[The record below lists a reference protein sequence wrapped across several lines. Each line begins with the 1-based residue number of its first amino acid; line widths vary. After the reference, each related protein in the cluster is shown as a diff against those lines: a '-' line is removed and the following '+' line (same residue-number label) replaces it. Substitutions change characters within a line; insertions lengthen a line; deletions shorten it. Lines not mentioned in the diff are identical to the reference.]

1 MSFLLRLCLGFVIL
15 APSLAHAAVLEI
27 PGDGAQLSGIGV
39 ISGWKCEADG
49 DITVRFDD
57 DEMLTF
63 TMVYGSE
70 RGDTEET
77 ADGRI
82 ICGDKYNGFLAI
94 FNWALLDDGEHTAQ
108 AYDNGVPF
116 GQKHSFTVTTTG
128 EEFLTG
134 ASKCI
139 TVDDF
144 PSDGETTYLEWN
156 ESTQHFEMVESCD
169 SPPDGSPSQPSD
181 PLMCTAGLTVQPGEM
196 CSGSVDIPGFG
207 VNNYTFSVNAD
218 GQGCMD
224 VSILDQCFDL
234 AEEFDDF
241 LARFGVDA
249 SVVKNADNSW
259 TILELPE

>member
-1 MSFLLRLCLGFVIL
+1 MFFLLRLYLGLLIL
-15 APSLAHAAVLEI
+15 VPSLAHAATLEN
-27 PGDGAQLSGIGV
+27 PGQDQTYSGIGV
-39 ISGWKCEADG
+39 ISGWKCAATA
-49 DITVRFDD
+49 ITVRIDGGTPIP
-57 DEMLTF
+57 MLH
-63 TMVYGSE
+63 GSE
-70 RGDTEET
+70 RGDTRRE
-77 ADGRI
+77 
-82 ICGDKYNGFLAI
+82 CGDTANGFLAI